1 MSAKIFGQHD
11 EATIRQIETCLAA
24 GGEKAVLCADGHKG
38 YAQPIGGVVAYK
50 DKVSISGVG
59 FDIACGNLAIRTDAL
74 EADIKPKME
83 AIMSDVVRHISFGV
97 GRTNKIKVDHEL
109 FEDEAWKIP
118 AIGQLKHMAREQLG
132 TVGSG

>member
-1 MSAKIFGQHD
+1 MKPVIFGQHD

-59 FDIACGNLAIRTDAL
+59 FDIACGTGGFLLTAHDYIAKHNAL
-74 EADIKPKME
+74 DRAQKKRLK
-83 AIMSDVVRHISFGV
+83 SGSLFG
-97 GRTNKIKVDHEL
+97 I
-109 FEDEAWKIP
+109 
-118 AIGQLKHMAREQLG
+118 
-132 TVGSG
+132 